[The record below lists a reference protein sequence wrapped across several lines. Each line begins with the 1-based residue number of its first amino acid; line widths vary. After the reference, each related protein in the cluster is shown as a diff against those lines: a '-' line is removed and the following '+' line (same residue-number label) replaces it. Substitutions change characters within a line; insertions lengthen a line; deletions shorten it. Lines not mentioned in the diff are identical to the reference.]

1 MCVMR
6 VFSAQEKARLRSART
21 RLSARWRRGH
31 SKAVALL
38 LLSEEE
44 ATEGRSLFQTNFMP
58 EIVSSPGS
66 DDQDGAHYV
75 YFMLPWL
82 SDKAR
87 AVFKLAHDHAATYP
101 DALPVLFSPDD
112 SVNPKMLTAPRAAPS
127 WAVQVDS
134 V

>member
-1 MCVMR
+1 MR
-6 VFSAQEKARLRSART
+6 LG
-21 RLSARWRRGH
+21 ARWRKGY

-38 LLSEEE
+38 CLSEED
-44 ATEGRSLFQTNFMP
+44 ATEGRMLFKTSFMP
-58 EIVSSPGS
+58 EIVSSSGS

-87 AVFKLAHDHAATYP
+87 AVFKLAHEHAEIYP
-101 DALPVLFSPDD
+101 DALPVWFSPDD
-112 SVNPKMLTAPRAAPS
+112 SENPKMLTAPRSAPS